1 MSRTGTTDSSTPAG
15 IPAGTPAD
23 PAGPAAQAG
32 PAPAAGFRPAGV
44 VDLRAAGCRAPAVL
58 SYPAGSVVVVSG
70 LPGSGK
76 STLMRRWSAAAPA
89 VDPRAAHER
98 WQARMPDRLPYAVYR
113 PCARLDHFL
122 RIRAAVRS
130 GEPVL
135 VHDCGSRPWMRRW
148 LAREAGRRGHQ
159 LHLVLLDVGTA
170 RALEGQRER
179 GRRVGR
185 RVFTRHAHRLGRLL
199 RALDGAAPP
208 GGGSGA
214 VPPEVAEAASL
225 VLLGTTTREHVSG
238 LEFRPAR

>member
-1 MSRTGTTDSSTPAG
+1 MP
-15 IPAGTPAD
+15 
-23 PAGPAAQAG
+23 PAA
-32 PAPAAGFRPAGV
+32 FRPSGV
-44 VDLRAAGCRAPAVL
+44 VDLRAAGSRVPAVL

-122 RIRAAVRS
+122 RIRTAVRS

-148 LAREAGRRGHQ
+148 LAREAGRRGHE
-159 LHLVLLDVGTA
+159 LHLVLLDVGTV
-170 RALEGQRER
+170 RALEGQRRR
-179 GRRVGR
+179 GRRVSR
-185 RVFTRHAHRLGRLL
+185 RVFTRHAHGLGRLL
-199 RALDGAAPP
+199 RTLDAAAA
-208 GGGSGA
+208 GGGGRTL
-214 VPPEVAEAASL
+214 PPAVAEAASL
-225 VLLGTTTREHVSG
+225 VLLGAATREDVSG
-238 LEFRPAR
+238 LEFRPAG